1 MATTTQSIENLEAGE
16 GTLGLNSLIGTA
28 NTDPLPI
35 VEITASDPEASEA
48 GLDTATFTITRSGGD
63 LSQPLSVFYSFTG
76 SAAAGSDF
84 ERLSSPII
92 IPANTSSVDLVVT
105 PIDDDAVE
113 SLERLNLFLSD
124 GTNYDLGASN
134 TASITIADDDSLPPP
149 PPIVSIAPPTLSVE
163 EGDSGSFTV
172 SRTGDTTESLQ
183 VSISLSPDADLTVDD
198 FSLTGNILAASDTQ
212 IQLIIPEGET
222 STALNFTATSD
233 VFAEAVESL
242 ELTVTDTTTYDVSPT
257 AGSAIASI
265 AESAAVVPTVSLT
278 PDARLVDEG
287 ESTSFTVTR
296 TGSTDGNLFVNIRL
310 NPDAGLTTDDFSFGG
325 NVLVVTDSLIR
336 VSIPDGEA
344 SSNLVFTAET
354 DALAEPQESLELR
367 IINVDAYDVDATANS
382 AIASIAPSDAIIPT
396 GSITIVHDTDVAD
409 GTDFDFAGD
418 LGSFTLD
425 DATPD
430 DGDAFGNQIVF
441 DEVPVGTYTIQ
452 ALPEG
457 GFDLATIDV
466 AAADG
471 SSNLPAGSATVTVA
485 EGEAVVI
492 TFSSE
497 QVVPEDIDYAIA
509 ATGAEVAEG
518 NTGTIPITFT
528 LTRSG
533 TTTGSSSVEFLLAG
547 DAVLGEDYS
556 FDPATGVT
564 GTGITV
570 TETAGVFTVTFAPNA
585 TDATLT
591 LNVTGDTVIEPN
603 ETVQV
608 QLQNGTAPNGSATIS
623 APDAATTIL
632 NDDEPLP
639 PQDIDYAV
647 ATDTDSLSEGN
658 AGSQTISFTVSR
670 TGATGVASQV
680 ELALGGSAGLG
691 TDYEFIGITGA
702 TLSGDPLNP
711 TIAFATGET
720 TATLTFSVLGDT
732 VIEPDETLVATL
744 SNGTAPDNATISIP
758 SATTTI
764 LNDDE
769 PLPLQDI
776 DYAVATDTDSL
787 SEGNAGSQTISF
799 TISRTGA
806 TDVASQVELALG
818 GSAGLGSDYEFI
830 GITGATLSGDPL
842 NPTITFAA
850 DETTAT
856 LTFSVLGDTVIEP
869 DETLVATLSNGTAPD
884 NATIS
889 VPTATTTIL
898 NDDELLPSQDI
909 DYAVVTDTDSL
920 SEGDAGSQT
929 ISFAISRTGATDV
942 ASQIELALG
951 GSAGLGADYEFIG
964 ITGATLSGDPLNPT
978 IAFAAGETTATLT
991 FSVVGDIVVEPDET
1005 LIATLSNGTAP
1016 DNATISIPSA
1026 TTTILNDDTDEPP
1039 LPDAGPLLDLSDE
1052 VGPTAVVFEITR
1064 EAALDNVIQFYEI
1077 DDNQGTVA
1085 GLAPGDEGYAE
1096 AALSRIVP
1104 GVEVV
1109 GTDGTTLSQT
1119 VTLEGGKLYAPVL
1132 FTHGDPGRPL
1142 FSFNE
1147 ANPGDRIQV
1156 RSPEPNLFL
1165 FEDLVGGDDD
1175 FDDLIIEATIVSS
1188 EAADGAT
1195 ATSLMA
1201 STSSLLD
1208 GLDLDLSQLPG
1219 IDELPTVDEA
1229 LSTVDIDD
1237 LTGLATV
1244 GAELLQQVL
1253 TETGVDGV
1261 IYFYETDALGQ
1272 VDGLSPL
1279 NPAYE
1284 DAVLNNI
1291 ISQVTLSDLVAQPL
1305 SVEVPSEP
1313 NYGVAVALNT
1323 EPDNLYTV
1331 QDLLTLDPS
1340 IPDLGGALV

>member
-1 MATTTQSIENLEAGE
+1 MATTTQSIENVEAGE
-16 GTLGLNSLIGTA
+16 DTLGLNSLIGRA
-28 NTDPLPI
+28 NTDSLPI

-48 GLDTATFTITRSGGD
+48 GLDTATFTVTRSGGD
-63 LSQPLSVFYSFTG
+63 LSQPLRVFYSFTG

-84 ERLSSPII
+84 QRLPSPII
-92 IPANTSSVDLVVT
+92 IPANATSVDVVVT
-105 PIDDDAVE
+105 PVDDDVVE

-134 TASITIADDDSLPPP
+134 TATVTIADDDSLPPP
-149 PPIVSIAPPTLSVE
+149 SPIISIAPPTLSVE

-172 SRTGDTTESLQ
+172 LRTGNTTESLQ
-183 VSISLSPDADLTVDD
+183 VSISLNPDADLTVDD

-212 IQLIIPEGET
+212 IQLIIPAGET

-233 VFAEAVESL
+233 GFAEAVESL
-242 ELTVTDTTTYDVSPT
+242 ELTVTDTAAYDVSPT

-278 PDARLVDEG
+278 PDSRLVNEG

-296 TGSTDGNLFVNIRL
+296 TGDTDGNLFVNIRL
-310 NPDAGLTTDDFSFGG
+310 TPDAGLTTDDFSFGG

-336 VSIPDGEA
+336 VTIPDGQA

-354 DALAEPQESLELR
+354 DALAEPQESLGLR

-430 DGDAFGNQIVF
+430 DGDAFGTQLVF

-457 GFDLATIDV
+457 GFDLVAIDV
-466 AAADG
+466 TAADG

-485 EGEAVVI
+485 EDEAVVI
-492 TFSSE
+492 TFISQ
-497 QVVPEDIDYAIA
+497 QVVPENIDYAIA
-509 ATGAEVAEG
+509 ATVAEVAEG
-518 NTGTIPITFT
+518 NAGTTPISFT

-547 DAVLGEDYS
+547 GAGLGEDYS
-556 FDPATGVT
+556 FEPATGVT

-570 TETAGVFTVTFAPNA
+570 TETGGVFTVTFAPNA

-591 LNVTGDTVIEPN
+591 LNVTGDTVIESN

-623 APDAATTIL
+623 TPDAATTIL
-632 NDDEPLP
+632 NDDEPLL

-658 AGSQTISFTVSR
+658 VGSQTISFTISR
-670 TGATGVASQV
+670 TGAIDVASQV

-702 TLSGDPLNP
+702 TLLGDPLNP
-711 TIAFATGET
+711 TIAFAADET
-720 TATLTFSVLGDT
+720 TATLTFSVVGDT

-744 SNGTAPDNATISIP
+744 SNGTAPGNATISVP

-764 LNDDE
+764 L
-769 PLPLQDI
+769 
-776 DYAVATDTDSL
+776 T
-787 SEGNAGSQTISF
+787 
-799 TISRTGA
+799 
-806 TDVASQVELALG
+806 
-818 GSAGLGSDYEFI
+818 
-830 GITGATLSGDPL
+830 
-842 NPTITFAA
+842 
-850 DETTAT
+850 
-856 LTFSVLGDTVIEP
+856 
-869 DETLVATLSNGTAPD
+869 
-884 NATIS
+884 
-889 VPTATTTIL
+889 
-898 NDDELLPSQDI
+898 
-909 DYAVVTDTDSL
+909 
-920 SEGDAGSQT
+920 
-929 ISFAISRTGATDV
+929 
-942 ASQIELALG
+942 
-951 GSAGLGADYEFIG
+951 
-964 ITGATLSGDPLNPT
+964 
-978 IAFAAGETTATLT
+978 
-991 FSVVGDIVVEPDET
+991 
-1005 LIATLSNGTAP
+1005 
-1016 DNATISIPSA
+1016 
-1026 TTTILNDDTDEPP
+1026 DDTDEPP

-1096 AALSRIVP
+1096 VALSRLVP

-1175 FDDLIIEATIVSS
+1175 FDDLIIQATVVSS
-1188 EAADGAT
+1188 EASDDAT

-1201 STSSLLD
+1201 STSFLLD
-1208 GLDLDLSQLPG
+1208 GLDLDLSQLPSIG
-1219 IDELPTVDEA
+1219 ELPTVDEA
-1229 LSTVDIDD
+1229 LSTLDIDE

-1244 GAELLQQVL
+1244 GAELLQQAL
-1253 TETGVDGV
+1253 TETGVDG
-1261 IYFYETDALGQ
+1261 ILYFYEMDAFGQ
-1272 VDGLSPL
+1272 VDGVSPL
-1279 NPAYE
+1279 DLTYE

-1291 ISQVTLSDLVAQPL
+1291 ISQVALSDFFVQPL
-1305 SVEVPSEP
+1305 PELPSEP
-1313 NYGVAVALNT
+1313 NYGVAVALST

-1331 QDLLTLDPS
+1331 QDLLTLDAS
-1340 IPDLGGALV
+1340 IPDLGGVLV